1 MVAKQK
7 PSINASSIADKA
19 FEVIKWV
26 DNPFK
31 LLVVLLFGLFGFVGY
46 FIYVNQ
52 GLFLSVYMKQR
63 ELPKLNESRFD
74 DVSAILIKELK
85 AEIVAIFSVD
95 PMLNKR
101 VSLRAYQR
109 EGGRESKVEGI
120 DVGLFTSNSANNTDV
135 IDLIASKIP
144 CGEYKRPQ
152 SEIGL
157 WYMYKG
163 ITYTCRVSVPPEI
176 NQFIG
181 QITIGWKT
189 KPDDIEFVQDILTV
203 AARALTK

>member
-1 MVAKQK
+1 MKELKDGVM
-7 PSINASSIADKA
+7 SVLSYIDS
-19 FEVIKWV
+19 
-26 DNPFK
+26 PFK
-31 LLVVLLFGLFGFVGY
+31 LLVVLLLGMLGFFGY
-46 FIYVNQ
+46 FVYVNQ

-63 ELPKLNESRFD
+63 ELPKLKESRFD

-189 KPDDIEFVQDILTV
+189 QPDDIEFVQDILTV

>member
-1 MVAKQK
+1 MKKA
-7 PSINASSIADKA
+7 PASETKDTLMGVLTYIDS
-19 FEVIKWV
+19 
-26 DNPFK
+26 PFK
-31 LLVVLLFGLFGFVGY
+31 LLVVLLLAVLGFIGH
-46 FIYVNQ
+46 FAYVHQ
-52 GLFLSVYMKQR
+52 GVFLSVYMKQR

-74 DVSAILIKELK
+74 DVSALLMKELK
-85 AEIVAIFSVD
+85 AEVVAIFAVD

-101 VSLRAYQR
+101 VSVRAYQR
-109 EGGRESKVEGI
+109 EGGREAKVEGI
-120 DVGLFTSNSANNTDV
+120 DVGLFTSNSANNLDV

-163 ITYTCRVSVPPEI
+163 IKYTCRISVPPEI

-181 QITIGWKT
+181 QITLGWKS

-203 AARALTK
+203 AARALIK

>member
-1 MVAKQK
+1 MK
-7 PSINASSIADKA
+7 
-19 FEVIKWV
+19 EIKDGAMSV
-26 DNPFK
+26 LTYIDSPFK
-31 LLVVLLFGLFGFVGY
+31 LLVVLLLGIVSFIGY
-46 FIYVNQ
+46 FAYQNQ

-85 AEIVAIFSVD
+85 AEVVAIFSVD

-101 VSLRAYQR
+101 ISLRGYQR
-109 EGGRESKVEGI
+109 EGGRESRVEGI
-120 DVGLFTSNSANNTDV
+120 DVGLFTSNAANNADV
-135 IDLIASKIP
+135 IDLIGSKIP
-144 CGEYKRPQ
+144 CSEYKRPQ

-157 WYMYKG
+157 WYLYKG
-163 ITYTCRVSVPPEI
+163 ITYTCRISVPPEI

-181 QITIGWKT
+181 QITVGWKE
-189 KPDDIEFVQDILTV
+189 KPEDIDFVQDILTV

>member
-1 MVAKQK
+1 MKKETGAVNQDAVMRVLTYID
-7 PSINASSIADKA
+7 S
-19 FEVIKWV
+19 
-26 DNPFK
+26 PFK
-31 LLVVLLFGLFGFVGY
+31 LLVVLLLSVLGFLGY
-46 FIYVNQ
+46 FVYVNQ

-63 ELPKLNESRFD
+63 ELPKLNASRFD
-74 DVSAILIKELK
+74 DVSSILMKELK
-85 AEIVAIFSVD
+85 AEVVAIFSVD

-101 VSLRAYQR
+101 VSVRAYQR
-109 EGGRESKVEGI
+109 EGGREAKVEGV
-120 DVGLFTSNSANNTDV
+120 DVGLFTSNSANNFDV

-144 CGEYKRPQ
+144 CSEYKRPQ

-181 QITIGWKT
+181 QITVGWKQ
-189 KPDDIEFVQDILTV
+189 KPEDLDFVHDILTV

>member
-1 MVAKQK
+1 MKELKDGVM
-7 PSINASSIADKA
+7 SVLSYIDS
-19 FEVIKWV
+19 
-26 DNPFK
+26 PFK
-31 LLVVLLFGLFGFVGY
+31 LLVVLLLGMLGFVGY
-46 FIYVNQ
+46 FVYVNQ

-63 ELPKLNESRFD
+63 ELPKLKESRFD

-85 AEIVAIFSVD
+85 AEVVAIFSVD

-109 EGGRESKVEGI
+109 EGGRESRVEGI

-189 KPDDIEFVQDILTV
+189 QPDDIEFVQDILTV